1 MANAYE
7 FIKELQEGFETE
19 VGERGVMLSGGQKQ
33 RIAIAR
39 ALIQNPE
46 ILILDEP
53 TAGLDIQNKRIF
65 YSVLERLKKSGI
77 MIIQSSHTLEDVLKY
92 GERVIKLE
100 KGRVVKDGNPKK
112 ILLEERNEST
122 DIFRILS
129 KKGMDLSEINSIE
142 ELCEVMLSE
151 EI

>member
-1 MANAYE
+1 ME
-7 FIKELQEGFETE
+7 DRRDFT
-19 VGERGVMLSGGQKQ
+19 
-33 RIAIAR
+33 
-39 ALIQNPE
+39 ALASILINEPE

-53 TAGLDIQNKRIF
+53 TAGLDIENKRIF
-65 YSVLERLKKSGI
+65 YSVLERLKNSGI

-112 ILLEERNEST
+112 ILLEERSEST

-129 KKGMDLSEINSIE
+129 EKGMDLSEIDSIE

-151 EI
+151 